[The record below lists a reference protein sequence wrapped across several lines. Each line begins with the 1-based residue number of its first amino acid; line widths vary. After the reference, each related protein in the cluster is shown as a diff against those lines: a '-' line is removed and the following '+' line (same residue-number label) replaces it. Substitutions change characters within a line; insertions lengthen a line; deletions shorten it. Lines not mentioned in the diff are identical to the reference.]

1 MYSLKKMYGFVPV
14 GTRGSVFPGA
24 VSMSHGAGEG
34 GGHGGRHQEGHP
46 PGPAHLLLH
55 LLLTG

>member
-1 MYSLKKMYGFVPV
+1 MYSFLSI

-24 VSMSHGAGEG
+24 VSVSHGAGEG
-34 GGHGGRHQEGHP
+34 GGNSGWYQEGHP